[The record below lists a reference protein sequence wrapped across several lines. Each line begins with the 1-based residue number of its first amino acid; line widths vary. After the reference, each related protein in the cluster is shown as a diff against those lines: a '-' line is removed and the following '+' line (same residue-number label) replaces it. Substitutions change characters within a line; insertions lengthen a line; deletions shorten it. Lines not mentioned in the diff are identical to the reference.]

1 MRAMSILLL
10 NYSFFA
16 KNLQILVKLILGIYK
31 NLQKR
36 NFGMQFVSFIY
47 ALSNYDTFAIVV
59 IIIYF
64 FIFF

>member
-1 MRAMSILLL
+1 MSILLL

-36 NFGMQFVSFIY
+36 NFGMQFVSLIY
-47 ALSNYDTFAIVV
+47 ALCNYDIFAIVV

>member
-36 NFGMQFVSFIY
+36 NFGMQFVSLIY
-47 ALSNYDTFAIVV
+47 ALSNYDIFAIVV
-59 IIIYF
+59 IIIYC